1 MIYMLLFYEFFLVG
15 LFAIG
20 GGAATIPFL
29 FDLSAKYNWFSVED
43 LTNMIAVS
51 ESTPGPIGVNMAT
64 FAGFETAGVTGALCA
79 TFGLILPSVIIIVLF
94 AKTVEKFACDQALH
108 HTLKFVQP
116 AVCALI
122 LNAAIEIGML
132 SLTNLMCAGVF
143 VLLILLMRFYKT
155 NPIFYIVLSG
165 ILGYVCRL

>member
-1 MIYMLLFYEFFLVG
+1 MIYGLLFYEFFMVG

-29 FDLSAKYNWFSVED
+29 FDLSAKYNWFSFED
-43 LTNMIAVS
+43 LANMIAVS

-64 FAGFETAGVTGALCA
+64 FAGFETAGVLGALCA

-94 AKTVEKFACDQALH
+94 VKTVEKFACDKALH
-108 HTLKFVQP
+108 HMLKFVQP

-122 LNAAIEIGML
+122 LNAAIKLGML
-132 SLTNLMCAGVF
+132 SLTNLMCASVF
-143 VLLILLMRFYKT
+143 VLLLVWMHFYKV
-155 NPIFYIVLSG
+155 NPVFYIALSG
-165 ILGYVCRL
+165 VLGYICKL